1 MLSRIPRLLRVESLS
16 PHPQARTSVAPA
28 HPVTASDRR
37 MAAIDIIKGA
47 ACLLIVAHHL
57 AVYGPMSDSA
67 GVLMPWA
74 IGWLYDYGRWVVQ
87 VFLVIGGYLA
97 AASLA
102 SSSAQALPL
111 RQGAAAL
118 IWRRYC
124 RLVLPYGVAVVASVA
139 IAALVRP
146 WFSYPSVPEAP
157 TLAQALAH
165 ALFLQDIFGFKALS
179 AGLWYVAID
188 FQLYA
193 LSVLV
198 FGAAAGAAH
207 RWPRITVLRGDWAM
221 LAIGLASLLVFN
233 RNTALDATAF
243 YFVGAYVLG
252 MLAYWAA
259 PETRPHDPVAW
270 RRPNW
275 FWLTV
280 LVAVGTAA
288 LLVEFRGRLAL
299 AGGVALALVALRQV
313 FQGPARAADGSQRKP
328 LGHTLAHATAQLLAR
343 VGVISYTVFLI
354 HFPVC
359 LLVNAVMANVLPTGA
374 WANLFGLAAA
384 MALSLVAGSVLFRWA
399 ELASGA
405 LRSRRSSTALPA

>member
-1 MLSRIPRLLRVESLS
+1 
-16 PHPQARTSVAPA
+16 
-28 HPVTASDRR
+28 
-37 MAAIDIIKGA
+37 MAAIDVIKGA

-57 AVYGPMSDSA
+57 AVYGPMSDNA
-67 GVLMPWA
+67 GVLMPWV
-74 IGWLYDYGRWVVQ
+74 IGGLYDYGRWVVQ
-87 VFLVIGGYLA
+87 VFLVMGGYLA

-102 SSSAQALPL
+102 PAPARTWSL
-111 RQGAAAL
+111 RRGAAGL

-124 RLVLPYGVAVVASVA
+124 RLVLPYGIAVVTSVA
-139 IAALVRP
+139 IAAMVRP
-146 WFSYPSVPEAP
+146 WFSHPSVPEAP
-157 TLAQALAH
+157 TLVQALAH
-165 ALFLQDIFGFKALS
+165 ALFLQDIFGFKSLS

-198 FGAAAGAAH
+198 FSAAAVAAH
-207 RWPRITVLRGDWAM
+207 RWPGLTVLRGDWAM
-221 LAIGLASLLVFN
+221 LAIGSASLLVFN

-259 PETRPHDPVAW
+259 PETHLHDPVAW

-275 FWLTV
+275 FWLAV
-280 LVAVGTAA
+280 LFAFGATA

-299 AGGVALALVALRQV
+299 AWGVALALVALRQI
-313 FQGPARAADGSQRKP
+313 FQGQARDADASQGK
-328 LGHTLAHATAQLLAR
+328 LLWQTVAHAAVQLLAR

-359 LLVNAVMANVLPTGA
+359 LLVNAVMANVWPTGA

-384 MALSLVAGSVLFRWA
+384 MVLSVAAGSVLFRWV

-405 LRSRRSSTALPA
+405 LRSRQSSTALPA